1 MSAPHGSTFPPI
13 LSARR
18 VASSAHPFEAA
29 IDGAARGELRA
40 TDTLWS
46 DDGGRA
52 ELAIVLEPDVG
63 SVASLEIAAVM
74 FLAVADSLGAL
85 MPPQTSVILRWPH
98 TLLLNVGEVGRISLA
113 LDRDGEERT
122 PDWLVVA
129 ASLQVE
135 SLADVREPGDVVD
148 RTSLAE
154 EGAGDLTA
162 TTLLHAIA
170 AHFLVRLDQWQQGGL
185 DAIERLLAERIEG
198 FDMAVLIRDGAD
210 GFIGRVLGVT
220 PGMELRVQPAVGPE
234 RKLPFDAALAG
245 SPNAAETP
253 A

>member
-1 MSAPHGSTFPPI
+1 MIVPHASTFPPI

-18 VASSAHPFEAA
+18 VASPAHPFEVAVE
-29 IDGAARGELRA
+29 GAKRGELRA
-40 TDTLWS
+40 ADTLWS

-63 SVASLEIAAVM
+63 SAASREVAAVM

-85 MPPQTSVILRWPH
+85 MPPQTSVYLRWPH

-113 LDRDGEERT
+113 LDRDGEDRT

-135 SLADVREPGDVVD
+135 SLTDVREPGDVVD

-185 DAIERLLAERIEG
+185 TAIERLLTERIEG
-198 FDMAVLIRDGAD
+198 FDMPVLIRDGAD

-220 PGMELRVQPAVGPE
+220 PGMALRVQPAVGAE
-234 RKLPFDAALAG
+234 RQLPFAAVPAG
-245 SPNAAETP
+245 SPNTAVSP

>member
-13 LSARR
+13 LAARR
-18 VASSAHPFEAA
+18 VASSARPFEAA
-29 IDGAARGELRA
+29 IEGAARGELGA
-40 TDTLWS
+40 ADALWS
-46 DDGGRA
+46 DAAGRA

-63 SVASLEIAAVM
+63 SAMSREGAAVM

-85 MPPQTSVILRWPH
+85 MPPQTSVYLRWPH

-122 PDWLVVA
+122 PDWLVIA
-129 ASLQVE
+129 ASLQVDT
-135 SLADVREPGDVVD
+135 LADVREPGDVVD

-154 EGAGDLTA
+154 EGAGELSA
-162 TTLLHAIA
+162 TTLLHVIA

-185 DAIERLLAERIEG
+185 DAIERLLVERIEG
-198 FDMAVLIRDGAD
+198 FDMPVLIRDGAD
-210 GFIGRVLGVT
+210 GFVGRVLGVA

-234 RKLPFDAALAG
+234 RQLPFEAVLAG
-245 SPNAAETP
+245 SANAAETT